1 MVWYVIHYNYN
12 LAVYIIF
19 YNIKELH
26 KLYPDC
32 TPLGLIE
39 KSLSTKEVSE
49 IG

>member
-1 MVWYVIHYNYN
+1 MNNVQQLIIVI
-12 LAVYIIF
+12 IICPT
-19 YNIKELH
+19 NISQEDH
-26 KLYPDC
+26 KLHPDC